1 MTITIIGAGSM
12 TAGALIPMLLDET
25 DATLHLITSRE
36 LPYALDRV
44 ETSILD
50 ITDRNALKEA
60 ILGRLPN
67 VIVNTAALTNVD
79 KCETDRGLAWSLNV
93 TLVEQLARMAR
104 IADAHL
110 VHFSTDYVFDGQK
123 GPYSELDTPHPINY
137 YGKSK
142 LAGENVCLGSG
153 IPSTVVRTNVVYG
166 PDGDRPDFVRWVLQ
180 SIDAGIP
187 IRVVNDQYSNPTY
200 AEDLAEAV
208 TRIIRRRRTG
218 LYHVGGADYMTRHDF
233 ALKIAT
239 MFKLDASLISP
250 VPTSE
255 LQQAARRPVHGGLVT
270 LKAETDLMM
279 KMSSVESGLAS
290 LRHKLVTKQQ
300 RPPLPER

>member
-218 LYHVGGADYMTRHDF
+218 LYHVGGADYMTRYDF
-233 ALKIAT
+233 ALKIAA

-250 VPTSE
+250 VATSE

>member
-36 LPYALDRV
+36 LPYAHDRV

-218 LYHVGGADYMTRHDF
+218 LYHVGGADYMTRYDF

-250 VPTSE
+250 VSTNE

>member
-44 ETSILD
+44 ETSTLD

-218 LYHVGGADYMTRHDF
+218 LYHVGGSDYMTRYDF
-233 ALKIAT
+233 ALKIAAL
-239 MFKLDASLISP
+239 FKLDASLISP
-250 VPTSE
+250 VSTSE

-279 KMSSVESGLAS
+279 KMSSVDSGLAS